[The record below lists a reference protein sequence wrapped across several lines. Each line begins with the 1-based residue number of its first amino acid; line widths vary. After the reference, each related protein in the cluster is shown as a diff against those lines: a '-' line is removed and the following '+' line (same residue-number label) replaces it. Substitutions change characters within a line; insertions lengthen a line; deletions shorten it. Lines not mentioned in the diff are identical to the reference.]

1 MDPSSWLNWMT
12 RSTIHERN
20 VERRRQ
26 TIQNVND
33 SRPTMIRIWSRVT
46 PIQPPNQPFHTPSTL
61 KHGSSRKDE
70 LVIHDTFREYEYAS
84 DELFPDESVVTLF
97 GSPNRSMKPS
107 LPQSSTFSSFGSV
120 SMVMFGILGGINW
133 VTGRFSP
140 TVPRGIHFGRGTPL
154 LTIYTT
160 IGTLQHPTEVRPVQ
174 RHQPPHQG
182 LVVNQLSS
190 GNTILSLVRYMKTS
204 LKLSSTL
211 SSWSTIRR
219 LQMLVVFACGYEAI
233 TTAILGPRSSLLRHN
248 Q

>member
-46 PIQPPNQPFHTPSTL
+46 PVQPPNQPFHTPSTL

-70 LVIHDTFREYEYAS
+70 LMIHDTFPEYEYAS

-97 GSPNRSMKPS
+97 GSPNRSMKLS
-107 LPQSSTFSSFGSV
+107 LPQNSTFSSLGSV

-133 VTGRFSP
+133 ITGRFSP
-140 TVPRGIHFGRGTPL
+140 TVRRGIHFGRGTPL

-160 IGTLQHPTEVRPVQ
+160 IGTVQHPTEVRPVQ
-174 RHQPPHQG
+174 RHQTPHQSP
-182 LVVNQLSS
+182 VVNQHSS
-190 GNTILSLVRYMKTS
+190 GNTILSLVRFMKTS
-204 LKLSSTL
+204 LRLSS
-211 SSWSTIRR
+211 SRSTIRR

-233 TTAILGPRSSLLRHN
+233 TTAILGPRSSLQRHN